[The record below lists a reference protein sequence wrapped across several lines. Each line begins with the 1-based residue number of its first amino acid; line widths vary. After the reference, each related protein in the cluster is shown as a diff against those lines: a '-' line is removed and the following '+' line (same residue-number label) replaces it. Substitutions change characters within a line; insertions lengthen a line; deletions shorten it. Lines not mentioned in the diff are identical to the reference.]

1 MKKAVL
7 SILIVISL
15 VTVAVVSLNW
25 LKRDFSS
32 SNEPPTNVHEL
43 VECSNDF
50 SFEMYRELAG
60 SGDENVFFSPYSIT
74 TAMGMAYEGAGG
86 DTAAEM
92 AHVLNFP
99 TDNQTRLDIMKA
111 FQTGLNADND
121 AYELATANAY
131 WLRQGENLDPDYRDA
146 IESYY
151 LAHGEELD
159 FAGDPTG
166 SADAINSWVEAQ
178 THDRIKD
185 LISPGDIQPET
196 YLVLT
201 NAIYFLSDWKYQFDL
216 NATDNRTFHTADQ
229 GDIMAETMH
238 MNDDSIGLNY
248 SENNDVQMLQL
259 PYKNDEISMY
269 ILLPKGDDISG
280 LESDLDYAYLNDLK
294 DDMSQE
300 WVNLYVPK
308 FEFKQK
314 YNLNDALAD
323 MGMPTAFGSNA
334 DFSGISADS
343 RDLSID
349 KIIHQSF
356 VKVDEEG
363 TEAAAA
369 TAVVMV
375 GTSIGGSS
383 GPEPTLFNADHPFI
397 FFIQHESTG
406 QILFMGKVGNPVGN
420 PNA

>member
-1 MKKAVL
+1 
-7 SILIVISL
+7 
-15 VTVAVVSLNW
+15 VAVVSLNW
-25 LKRDFSS
+25 HGRDFSS

-60 SGDENVFFSPYSIT
+60 SGDENIFFSPYSIT
-74 TAMGMAYEGAGG
+74 TALGMAYEGAGG

-201 NAIYFLSDWKYQFDL
+201 NAIYFYEKALTLAPNDK
-216 NATDNRTFHTADQ
+216 
-229 GDIMAETMH
+229 DI
-238 MNDDSIGLNY
+238 
-248 SENNDVQMLQL
+248 
-259 PYKNDEISMY
+259 
-269 ILLPKGDDISG
+269 
-280 LESDLDYAYLNDLK
+280 
-294 DDMSQE
+294 
-300 WVNLYVPK
+300 
-308 FEFKQK
+308 K
-314 YNLNDALAD
+314 YNLNIAQQYTTDKIKSIEPFFLKR
-323 MGMPTAFGSNA
+323 FYQNLISV
-334 DFSGISADS
+334 FSVNQWANISLYSFVAVLIFVLLFLFLRNISLKKLFFWTGIILLL
-343 RDLSID
+343 LSISSLIFSFSQKKNLVAHQTGIVFSPTVNIKSSPD
-349 KIIHQSF
+349 EQGTDLMIIHEGI
-356 VKVDEEG
+356 KVTVVDSLQDWYNVILPDGNEG
-363 TEAAAA
+363 WLKKDN
-369 TAVVMV
+369 
-375 GTSIGGSS
+375 IKK
-383 GPEPTLFNADHPFI
+383 I
-397 FFIQHESTG
+397 
-406 QILFMGKVGNPVGN
+406 
-420 PNA
+420 

>member
-1 MKKAVL
+1 
-7 SILIVISL
+7 
-15 VTVAVVSLNW
+15 
-25 LKRDFSS
+25 
-32 SNEPPTNVHEL
+32 
-43 VECSNDF
+43 
-50 SFEMYRELAG
+50 
-60 SGDENVFFSPYSIT
+60 
-74 TAMGMAYEGAGG
+74 
-86 DTAAEM
+86 
-92 AHVLNFP
+92 
-99 TDNQTRLDIMKA
+99 
-111 FQTGLNADND
+111 
-121 AYELATANAY
+121 
-131 WLRQGENLDPDYRDA
+131 
-146 IESYY
+146 
-151 LAHGEELD
+151 
-159 FAGDPTG
+159 
-166 SADAINSWVEAQ
+166 
-178 THDRIKD
+178 
-185 LISPGDIQPET
+185 
-196 YLVLT
+196 VLT